1 MRIVILVC
9 GFCFKNFF
17 IIGLW
22 RCGCVCVGLCV
33 SLCIYVFLSLYAVS
47 WCRFAR
53 WIFAKSI
60 FLRTLKDKPLT
71 IWLSKLMRKWSMSA
85 DAFKLWIKGE
95 NGIFRV
101 FLNIFF
107 LVLFVFVTINVCLI
121 QIQCMLDSC
130 IVDNQHRIDLCYRPH
145 ICGRLK
151 LWDWMLIA
159 WKAFVW
165 SKIYWNVMNSSEMVK
180 KTSPICQFQES
191 LPSTIRRN
199 VLCQKP
205 CFDQYIHAW
214 PKQRFMVHTSKC
226 FILPQNSKRKRKKTD
241 SVLKWPQN
249 VHFKN
254 TLKWC
259 AECDNINQN
268 VCKFEMCSND
278 TGFWCPK
285 RTQLESFVSEDK
297 STRIFGTLNSHWIS
311 YHRETNNKQP
321 SIYQPEGDRREQ
333 ISVRQN
339 VCTMFNVQCSQFKI
353 KTQSTPSK
361 WYNVCGHIGPA

>member
-1 MRIVILVC
+1 MVFHDETEWVTDEKLRTKSTHNLCASPMRIVILVC

-22 RCGCVCVGLCV
+22 RCGCVCVGFCV

-85 DAFKLWIKGE
+85 DAFKLRIRGE

-107 LVLFVFVTINVCLI
+107 LVLFVFVTVNVCLI

-151 LWDWMLIA
+151 FWDWMLIA

-180 KTSPICQFQES
+180 KNVTN
-191 LPSTIRRN
+191 LP
-199 VLCQKP
+199 
-205 CFDQYIHAW
+205 
-214 PKQRFMVHTSKC
+214 
-226 FILPQNSKRKRKKTD
+226 
-241 SVLKWPQN
+241 
-249 VHFKN
+249 
-254 TLKWC
+254 
-259 AECDNINQN
+259 
-268 VCKFEMCSND
+268 
-278 TGFWCPK
+278 
-285 RTQLESFVSEDK
+285 VS
-297 STRIFGTLNSHWIS
+297 RI
-311 YHRETNNKQP
+311 
-321 SIYQPEGDRREQ
+321 
-333 ISVRQN
+333 V
-339 VCTMFNVQCSQFKI
+339 
-353 KTQSTPSK
+353 
-361 WYNVCGHIGPA
+361 A